1 MNYINSVID
10 NLVKHSGILY
20 EIIYDNNLHIPGLSF
35 IEKDLRGND
44 RFKIVINLKMIENE
58 NIDVIAHILSHEWGH
73 HMLKHTLKNP
83 ILLNENEK
91 INIEL
96 EADTYAINFI
106 KKYNYNQEN
115 IKEFLKKDLKKNIDD
130 FEKKINFFKK
140 RYELL

>member
-10 NLVKHSGILY
+10 NLVKHSGNLY

-35 IEKDLRGND
+35 IEKDLHGTN

-83 ILLNENEK
+83 ILLNEEEK

-96 EADTYAINFI
+96 EADTYAII
-106 KKYNYNQEN
+106 
-115 IKEFLKKDLKKNIDD
+115 L
-130 FEKKINFFKK
+130 
-140 RYELL
+140 